1 MSKTGKR
8 LKNAKAKIEKGKV
21 YNIVEAIKL
30 VKDTSQ
36 VKFDATIEV
45 HAKLGIDPKKGDQ
58 IVRGSVVLPHGSCKV
73 MKVAAFVPADRVKEA
88 KEAGADLAGDD
99 DLIEEIKK
107 TGKCDFDIAVTVPS
121 MMKNL
126 AAVARVLGQKG
137 LMPNP
142 KTDTI
147 SDDLKKM
154 IGELKKGKLSYKN
167 DDTANVHSIIGK
179 SSFTEEQLVEN
190 FKAFLESLKKIKPA
204 SVKGSYIKSLTI
216 TSSMGPGIRVS
227 MN

>member
-8 LKNAKAKIEKGKV
+8 LKAAKAKLEAGKTYSIE
-21 YNIVEAIKL
+21 EAIKL
-30 VKDTSQ
+30 IKETAG
-36 VKFDATIEV
+36 VKFDATVEI

-58 IVRGSVVLPHGSCKV
+58 IVRGSVVMPHGSGKT
-73 MKVAAFVPADRVKEA
+73 MKVAAFVPADRIKEA
-88 KEAGADLAGDD
+88 KEAGADIAGDD
-99 DLIEEIKK
+99 DLINEIKK
-107 TGKCDFDIAVTVPS
+107 TGKTDFDIAVTVPS

-126 AAVARVLGQKG
+126 AAIARVLGQKG

-147 SDDLKKM
+147 SEDLKKM

-179 SSFTEEQLVEN
+179 VSFSEQQLAEN

-204 SVKGSYIKSLTI
+204 SIKGSYIKSMFL
-216 TSSMGPGIRVS
+216 TSSMGPSIKVS
-227 MN
+227 SN